1 MAGRNTITHER
12 FILQTRWKLLLLAL
26 GLAGLWYLAAT
37 AAMTPDELRQWER
50 VRAAQLH
57 LSQWR
62 QGSGGTVDAAE
73 DRWNCGLIG
82 MEWSSISTTL
92 GDPSAKRTAC
102 NPAWAV
108 SLSRWFID
116 LGLKPGDPIAIYSS
130 GSFPGFLLSVL
141 VAAEA
146 MELKPLLIV
155 SLGSSSWGANDPAA
169 PWPVLAAELRHKGF
183 IRTPADYYTLGAGA
197 ELGQGLSPEGEAL
210 LRSAAQEA
218 GVELLTAPG
227 LAEMIFRKTDL
238 MVQHQARL
246 LVSIGG
252 SQANL
257 GDGLEILKLQPG
269 LVQVDEKSNAGNGV
283 IAKALQ
289 AGIPVIHMLN
299 VKALSEFS
307 GIPYDS
313 RPRKVAPVKVS
324 VGLSLAGTIIFIIV
338 LWRHRRWKFE
348 SASG

>member
-1 MAGRNTITHER
+1 MAGRNTIPHER

-116 LGLKPGDPIAIYSS
+116 LGLKPG
-130 GSFPGFLLSVL
+130 
-141 VAAEA
+141 E
-146 MELKPLLIV
+146 
-155 SLGSSSWGANDPAA
+155 
-169 PWPVLAAELRHKGF
+169 R
-183 IRTPADYYTLGAGA
+183 
-197 ELGQGLSPEGEAL
+197 
-210 LRSAAQEA
+210 
-218 GVELLTAPG
+218 
-227 LAEMIFRKTDL
+227 
-238 MVQHQARL
+238 
-246 LVSIGG
+246 
-252 SQANL
+252 
-257 GDGLEILKLQPG
+257 
-269 LVQVDEKSNAGNGV
+269 
-283 IAKALQ
+283 
-289 AGIPVIHMLN
+289 
-299 VKALSEFS
+299 
-307 GIPYDS
+307 
-313 RPRKVAPVKVS
+313 
-324 VGLSLAGTIIFIIV
+324 
-338 LWRHRRWKFE
+338 
-348 SASG
+348 